1 MTISLSDPN
10 EYEGGNLEFDF
21 RNYSKPDNEKD
32 RLSRIKECIE
42 IRPKGSIVV
51 FPSFVYHRVIPVTK
65 GTRYSLV
72 CWSVGD
78 PFR

>member
-1 MTISLSDPN
+1 M
-10 EYEGGNLEFDF
+10 
-21 RNYSKPDNEKD
+21 NEKD

-51 FPSFVYHRVIPVTK
+51 FPSFVYLRVIPVTK

-72 CWSVGD
+72 CWAVGD